1 MNTGQL
7 MLTILAMVLLTVTII
22 NVNRGNLTTSTIL
35 DQNRIDILAISLAT
49 SIIEDATSLA
59 FDEKTVGAAVAT
71 TSSLTTAAS
80 LGVDGTET
88 ATKPALFDDFDDYD
102 CYATTPK
109 KDTIAVPGSTASVI
123 FWTLCQVDYVNLNSP
138 NTVSASP
145 TYHKRI
151 KLRIFRPGMNDE
163 TGKTDTIK
171 MTSVYSYWY
180 FR

>member
-1 MNTGQL
+1 MNTGQS

-22 NVNRGNLTTSTIL
+22 NVNRNNLTTSTVL

-59 FDEKTVGAAVAT
+59 FDEKTIAAAVASS
-71 TSSLTTAAS
+71 SSLTAAAS
-80 LGVDGTET
+80 LGIDGTET
-88 ATKPALFDDFDDYD
+88 AAKPNLFDDFDDYG
-102 CYATTPK
+102 CYVATPK

-123 FWTLCQVDYVNLNSP
+123 FWTLCQVDYVNPGNP

-151 KLRIFRPGMNDE
+151 KLRIFRPGMNDAA
-163 TGKTDTIK
+163 GKTDTIK